1 MIRRKIIN
9 VLKVMSI
16 LAFLGISIYLMIY
29 MNNNKDFAYMG
40 FGKSENFR
48 YDHNMFLRDNGYYV
62 FVFGQLEILNND
74 IDKNNIKEFGL
85 YCDEQ
90 LIVKSSNILNGSLE
104 EKKGYNEYFPDYV
117 VDNMNRM
124 YYEIT
129 YIIDGVEKTE
139 RINISFYQI

>member
-74 IDKNNIKEFGL
+74 IDKGKANSFKLNPTNI
-85 YCDEQ
+85 
-90 LIVKSSNILNGSLE
+90 SNIC
-104 EKKGYNEYFPDYV
+104 YFLL
-117 VDNMNRM
+117 
-124 YYEIT
+124 
-129 YIIDGVEKTE
+129 
-139 RINISFYQI
+139 RIL